1 MGRGINETSARR
13 SGRTIGRRVIGAGF
27 AGAAMAG
34 ALAFAAAPA
43 SAEPLPKVEPTVE
56 NAAPTLDNIKLG
68 IDRAVATN
76 PELGPIGEIALS
88 LFPQY

>member
-1 MGRGINETSARR
+1 MARGINEKIARR
-13 SGRTIGRRVIGAGF
+13 SGRRIIGAGF
-27 AGAAMAG
+27 AGMVMAG

-43 SAEPLPKVEPTVE
+43 GAEPLPKVEPTVE

-68 IDRAVATN
+68 IDRAVAAN
-76 PELGPIGEIALS
+76 PELGPLGKIALS